1 MYDKLKANYAELAK
15 FYSFDQAK
23 YPYEQ
28 FFSNLKSF
36 RDSFQV
42 RATYYRIHSYFSINT
57 KSIEIKMLYWYV

>member
-15 FYSFDQAK
+15 FYSFDPSK

-42 RATYYRIHSYFSINT
+42 KASVIS
-57 KSIEIKMLYWYV
+57 